1 MLTVKKKKK
10 SLGFNLPDTDS
21 KGSSLMQ
28 GLQVWNLVWENEAA
42 LERRSDSRVLVL
54 VLPGITEPV
63 SWVGPVVV
71 TFQSQHVPP
80 L

>member
-1 MLTVKKKKK
+1 
-10 SLGFNLPDTDS
+10 
-21 KGSSLMQ
+21 MQ